1 MVQTINI
8 PLHLLQPIPSP
19 FMKKYK
25 ILFLL
30 FTVSILTAE
39 AQPKFIPKF
48 IRRMLFEKDSTRSA
62 SFFLLP
68 VLSSAPET
76 GLELGAS
83 TLYSFYTDSSRA
95 TRVSNIFAYGTITT
109 EGQQRVSL
117 SSSYWLPQNRYHYTA
132 SIGYI
137 NFPFN
142 FYGIGNATQKAD
154 EQRISEKRFKVNF
167 NGEKRLGQYIYAG
180 YVLGGYDYKYRIEN
194 TGKSFEAL
202 LTPRDRNGGAGVYAG
217 PSITFD
223 NRNNNTYTT
232 KGLHLNG
239 YLNVMHGL
247 FSDNDYKGSFLN
259 LEYAQFF
266 ALTKK
271 LVLGLNMQEQSLLG
285 SETPFYL
292 LPELGNDEMM
302 RGYYNGRY
310 RDKNMLAGQT
320 ELRYRLSDRVGI
332 VGFAGTGT
340 VFKNSFS
347 FNQLKPNY
355 GGGLRYF
362 FDTEKGLTMR
372 VDYGIGEKP
381 AGEKRQQGFYLSL
394 GEAF

>member
-1 MVQTINI
+1 
-8 PLHLLQPIPSP
+8 
-19 FMKKYK
+19 MKKNIIAFL
-25 ILFLL
+25 ILVLGTF
-30 FTVSILTAE
+30 SAH
-39 AQPKFIPKF
+39 AQPAFIKKITPRFVRK
-48 IRRMLFEKDSTRSA
+48 MLFEKDSTRSA

-76 GLELGAS
+76 GLEVGAS
-83 TLYSFYTDSSRA
+83 TLYSFYTDSSKR
-95 TRVSNIFAYGTITT
+95 TRVSNIFAYATFTT

-117 SSSYWLPQNRYHYTA
+117 SSSYWTPRNKYHYTA
-132 SIGYI
+132 GISYI

-142 FYGIGNATQKAD
+142 FYGIGDNTRKTD

-167 NGEKRLGQYIYAG
+167 LGEKRLGEHIYIG
-180 YVLGGYDYKYRIEN
+180 YVLGAYDYKYRIEN
-194 TGKSFEAL
+194 TGKSFEAR
-202 LTPRDRNGGAGVYAG
+202 LTPQDRNGGAGVYAG
-217 PSITFD
+217 PSLTFD

-232 KGLHLNG
+232 KGMHITG

-247 FSDNDYKGSFLN
+247 FADNAYQGSLLN
-259 LEYAQFF
+259 IEYAQFF
-266 ALTKK
+266 ALSKR
-271 LVLGLNMQEQSLLG
+271 LVLGFNIQDQSLLG
-285 SETPFYL
+285 SQTPFYL

-320 ELRYRLSDRVGI
+320 ELRYRISDRFGI
-332 VGFAGTGT
+332 AGFAGTGT
-340 VFKNSFS
+340 VFKNSLNFDQ
-347 FNQLKPNY
+347 FKPNY

-372 VDYGIGEKP
+372 IDYGVGQKP

>member
-1 MVQTINI
+1 
-8 PLHLLQPIPSP
+8 
-19 FMKKYK
+19 MKKYK

-30 FTVSILTAE
+30 FTVSALTAQ

-48 IRRMLFEKDSTRSA
+48 VRRMLFEKDSTRSA

-95 TRVSNIFAYGTITT
+95 TRVSNIFAYGTFTT
-109 EGQQRVSL
+109 QGQQRVSL

-167 NGEKRLGQYIYAG
+167 NGEKRLGQYIYVG

-194 TGKSFEAL
+194 TGKSFEAV
-202 LTPRDRNGGAGVYAG
+202 LTPKDRNGGSGIYAG

-232 KGLHLNG
+232 KGIHLNG
-239 YLNVMHGL
+239 YVNVMHGL
-247 FSDNDYKGSFLN
+247 LADNDYKGSFLN

-266 ALTKK
+266 ALSKK

-285 SETPFYL
+285 SQTPFYL

-320 ELRYRLSDRVGI
+320 ELRYRLSDRIGI

-381 AGEKRQQGFYLSL
+381 TGEKRQQGFYLSL

>member
-1 MVQTINI
+1 
-8 PLHLLQPIPSP
+8 
-19 FMKKYK
+19 MKKYK

-30 FTVSILTAE
+30 IIASIFTTQG
-39 AQPKFIPKF
+39 QPKFIPNKLIPKF
-48 IRRMLFEKDSTRSA
+48 VRKMFFEKDSSRSA

-83 TLYSFYTDSSRA
+83 TLYSFYTDTSKL
-95 TRVSNIFAYGTITT
+95 TRVSNVFAYATFTT

-132 SIGYI
+132 RISFV
-137 NFPFN
+137 NFPFD
-142 FYGIGNATQKAD
+142 FYGIGNNTSKAD
-154 EQRISEKRFKVNF
+154 EQRISEKRFRINF
-167 NGEKRLGQYIYAG
+167 MGEKRLGRYLYAG
-180 YVLGGYDYKYRIEN
+180 YVLGAYKNTYVIDN
-194 TGKSFEAL
+194 TGKSFEADL
-202 LTPRDRNGGAGVYAG
+202 NPQDRNGGAGILAG
-217 PSITFD
+217 PSLTFD

-232 KGLHLNG
+232 KGMVING
-239 YLNVMHGL
+239 YLNVMHGM
-247 FSDNDYKGSFLN
+247 FSDNNYKGSFLN

-266 ALTKK
+266 ALSKR
-271 LVLGLNMQEQSLLG
+271 LVLGLNIQEQSLLG
-285 SETPFYL
+285 SQTPFYL
-292 LPELGNDEMM
+292 LPELGNDEIM

-310 RDKNMLAGQT
+310 RDKNLIAGQT
-320 ELRYRLSDRVGI
+320 ELRYRLSDRIGI
-332 VGFAGTGT
+332 AGFAGAGS
-340 VFKNSFS
+340 VFKNNFS

-372 VDYGIGEKP
+372 IDYGIGEKP

>member
-1 MVQTINI
+1 LRLYY
-8 PLHLLQPIPSP
+8 PRLP
-19 FMKKYK
+19 FMKKH
-25 ILFLL
+25 IFLL
-30 FTVSILTAE
+30 CVLAITTGAAQ
-39 AQPKFIPKF
+39 AQPKFLPKF
-48 IRRMLFEKDSTRSA
+48 VRKMLFEKDSSRSS

-83 TLYSFYTDSSRA
+83 TLYSFYTDSSRL
-95 TRVSNIFAYGTITT
+95 TRVSNVFAYATFTT

-132 SIGYI
+132 VISYV

-142 FYGIGNATQKAD
+142 FYGIGNATPKAD
-154 EQRISEKRFKVNF
+154 EQRISEKRFKINF
-167 NGEKRLGQYIYAG
+167 SGEKRLGQYFYMG
-180 YVLGGYDYKYRIEN
+180 YVLGGYDYKYRIDN
-194 TGKSFEAL
+194 TGKSFEAD
-202 LTPRDRNGGAGVYAG
+202 LTPQDRNGGAGFYAG
-217 PSITFD
+217 PNITFD

-232 KGLHLNG
+232 KGMHLNA

-247 FSDNDYKGSFLN
+247 FSDNNYKGSFLN
-259 LEYAQFF
+259 VEYAQFF
-266 ALTKK
+266 ALSKRF
-271 LVLGLNMQEQSLLG
+271 VLGLNVQEQSLLG
-285 SETPFYL
+285 SQTPFYL
-292 LPELGNDEMM
+292 LPELGNDEIM

-320 ELRYRLSDRVGI
+320 ELRYRLSDRIGLA
-332 VGFAGTGT
+332 GFVGTGS

>member
-1 MVQTINI
+1 
-8 PLHLLQPIPSP
+8 
-19 FMKKYK
+19 MKKYY
-25 ILFLL
+25 ILSLL
-30 FTVSILTAE
+30 FIATFLRAE

-48 IRRMLFEKDSTRSA
+48 VRKMFFEKDSSRSA

-83 TLYSFYTDSSRA
+83 TLYSFYTDTSKL
-95 TRVSNIFAYGTITT
+95 TRVSNVFAYATFTT

-117 SSSYWLPQNRYHYTA
+117 SSSYWLPQNKYHYTA
-132 SIGYI
+132 SISFV

-142 FYGIGNATQKAD
+142 FYGIGNATTKAN
-154 EQRISEKRFKVNF
+154 EQRISEKRFKANF
-167 NGEKRLGQYIYAG
+167 NGEKRLGQYVYLG
-180 YVLGGYDYKYRIEN
+180 YVLGAYKYTYRIDN
-194 TGKSFEAL
+194 TGKSFEAD
-202 LTPRDRNGGAGVYAG
+202 LTPQDRNGGAGFLAG
-217 PSITFD
+217 PSLTFD

-232 KGLHLNG
+232 KGMVVNG
-239 YLNVMHGL
+239 YLNVMHGIL
-247 FSDNDYKGSFLN
+247 SDNNYKGSFLN

-266 ALTKK
+266 SLSKRF
-271 LVLGLNMQEQSLLG
+271 VLGLNIQEQSLLG
-285 SETPFYL
+285 KQTPFYL

-310 RDKNMLAGQT
+310 RDKNMIAGQT
-320 ELRYRLSDRVGI
+320 ELRYRISDRIGI

-355 GGGLRYF
+355 GGGMRYF
-362 FDTEKGLTMR
+362 FDTEKGLSMR
-372 VDYGIGEKP
+372 IDYGIGEKP